1 LIQGLVFKHQSTA
14 VDVMIRVWNRTRIG
28 MMREIAG
35 RWRRACEEG
44 EETIPRVGARRPHA
58 TRCQGAKRAAHGI
71 QQWRVWSMEEVRA
84 KMNRQL
90 QDSWMEI
97 STLRGDARLYEEK
110 EREMA
115 DRLVELE
122 ASC

>member
-1 LIQGLVFKHQSTA
+1 
-14 VDVMIRVWNRTRIG
+14 

-71 QQWRVWSMEEVRA
+71 QQWRVWSMVESA
-84 KMNRQL
+84 RQDESSAPGL
-90 QDSWMEI
+90 
-97 STLRGDARLYEEK
+97 GDAGYEEK